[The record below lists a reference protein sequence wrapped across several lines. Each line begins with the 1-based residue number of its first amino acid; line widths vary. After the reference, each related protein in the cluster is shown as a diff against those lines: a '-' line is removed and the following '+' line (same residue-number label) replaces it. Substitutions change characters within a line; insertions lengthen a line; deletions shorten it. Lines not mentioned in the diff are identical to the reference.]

1 MHYALLMVVLVLTGT
16 MGEPGGAAAATL
28 LRGVLQSGGTVQTQP
43 IADVEVSLL
52 DASDER
58 PVVVGRARSDAS
70 GRFAI
75 AASKTSSEG
84 VFYLQARLGAD
95 VVLLTVI
102 GAELPAAAIVNE
114 LTTVAASYSMAQFL
128 SHKGIVGEPGALQIA
143 AAMSRNLVSP
153 ASGESSPVLLSPPNA
168 DQTNSLRS
176 TRSLANL
183 LAACVH
189 DRRVTRRLRDLTRA
203 RRGPAPQ
210 DTAQALAALA
220 RDPELNVEPI
230 YQLSLLRDAYVP
242 ALQRMPDAWTVTV
255 KVNDSGDDTYLFG
268 GPANL
273 AFDSRGYAWITN
285 NVVQG
290 VGTSSNAVM
299 VLQPDG
305 KPADGTGGTPHSP
318 IHDDSI
324 IGTGFGVDVDPTG
337 AVWFGNFGWG
347 GVEPKP
353 PRQGSIVKL
362 SPSGQ
367 IQSGKTGFHGGPNR
381 AQATVSDAQG
391 NIWIASY
398 GNDSVFV
405 FPDGDPTRSVGFQ
418 LYSGSGP
425 FGIAI
430 APDGSAWVS
439 NSGGLAGTYPSSV
452 VRFSLVGGRLH
463 PHFLRRL
470 GKGLKGLGVDSRGNA
485 WVASL
490 GDSKVYGL
498 RPDGSLIGSF
508 SGGGIDSPW
517 DVTVDGDDN
526 LWVANF
532 GPLTVPLRA
541 LPNNFANGRLSKLAG
556 IDPARRP
563 PGTQAGDALSPDTGY
578 TVPSA
583 GSPVMLHNG
592 DPLYGPGAPPS
603 FSPMMRQTA
612 SQIDRAGNI
621 WTMNNWK
628 PLFAVD
634 ANPNGNPGGD
644 GIVIFVGLGTPP
656 RGPR

>member
-1 MHYALLMVVLVLTGT
+1 MLMRRALLLVMWVLTGT
-16 MGEPGGAAAATL
+16 LGAPAGTAAATV
-28 LRGVLQSGGTVQTQP
+28 LRGVLQSGGTAQIQP
-43 IADVEVSLL
+43 IAGVEVSLL
-52 DASDER
+52 DASDAR
-58 PVVVGRARSDAS
+58 PSVVGRARSDAL
-70 GRFAI
+70 GRFTI
-75 AASKTSSEG
+75 VAAKERAEG

-102 GAELPAAAIVNE
+102 GPELPATATVNE
-114 LTTVAASYSMAQFL
+114 LTSVAASYSMAQFL
-128 SHKGIVGEPGALQIA
+128 SQKGITGEPDALRIA
-143 AAMSRNLVSP
+143 ATMGRNLVSP

-189 DRRVTRRLRDLTRA
+189 DRRVARRLLELTRA
-203 RRGPAPQ
+203 PRGSAPQ

-220 RDPELNVEPI
+220 RDPGLNVEPI
-230 YQLSLLRDAYVP
+230 YQLSLLRDAYTP
-242 ALQRMPDAWTVTV
+242 ALQRLPDAWTLTV
-255 KVNDSGDDTYLFG
+255 KVNDSGDDTVLFG

-285 NVVQG
+285 NVTQG
-290 VGTSSNAVM
+290 LTTSSHAIM
-299 VLQPDG
+299 VLRPDG
-305 KPADGTGGTPHSP
+305 KPADGTRGTPRSP
-318 IHDDSI
+318 IVDPSI
-324 IGTGFGVDVDPTG
+324 IGTGFGVDVDPQG

-347 GVEPKP
+347 GVNPEPP
-353 PRQGSIVKL
+353 QGSIVKL

-367 IQSGKTGFHGGPNR
+367 ILSGTTGFLGGPYR
-381 AQATVSDAQG
+381 AQATVSDARG
-391 NIWIASY
+391 NIWIASF
-398 GNDSVFV
+398 GNDSVHV
-405 FPDGDPTRSVGFQ
+405 FPEGDPERSVGHR
-418 LYSGSGP
+418 LYPGSGP

-439 NSGGLAGTYPSSV
+439 NSGGLAGAYPSSV
-452 VRFSLVGGRLH
+452 ARFSFVEGRLH
-463 PHFLRRL
+463 RHFLRRV

-490 GDSKVYGL
+490 GDSKVYAL
-498 RPDGSLIGSF
+498 RPDGSLIGGF
-508 SGGGIDSPW
+508 SGGGIDGPW

-532 GPLTVPLRA
+532 GPLQPRGDF
-541 LPNNFANGRLSKLAG
+541 PNNFANGRLSKLAG

-563 PGTQAGDALSPDTGY
+563 PGTQTGAALSPDTGY
-578 TVPSA
+578 TVASA
-583 GSPVMLHNG
+583 GSPVLLHNG

-612 SQIDRAGNI
+612 AVIDRAGNI
-621 WTMNNWK
+621 WSINNWK

-634 ANPNGNPGGD
+634 QTANPGGD
-644 GIVIFVGLGTPP
+644 GIVIFVGLGAPP
-656 RGPR
+656 RAPR